1 MSDAGH
7 IEGQRAA
14 AEYLRQLLL
23 KPGRYRQGWQAQVA
37 RPRDDV
43 INQMAVAEVI
53 VRQLR
58 SMPGRPGDT
67 QMMPYQMRETV
78 AGALAGQQLSMQTLQ
93 LFIDAFGFSEDEAG
107 RLRRLWSGSVTISVM
122 SGTHAVPSRAEQDV
136 DAAIGPRRHHTLSLH
151 DHIWVTGDARIDRA
165 RTMQVIEA
173 NAQGVDRVPFLC
185 DNNVLT
191 LEVGQGC
198 KELNGEIRQIGA
210 EVFATEI
217 LLARTLDLGETLT
230 LEYWLSYR
238 YPGDPNDPAERE
250 YRRAVMRQVD
260 NLDMRIEFHPDRLP
274 NRVWWAHWD
283 GIEGG
288 IRGQE
293 LVTLDSQNSAHRF
306 LRSLDRTVVGF
317 HWSWEP
323 GTDGAR

>member
-1 MSDAGH
+1 VSEAAR

-23 KPGRYRQGWQAQVA
+23 KPGRYREAWQRYVT

-43 INQMAVAEVI
+43 INQLAVAELI
-53 VRQLR
+53 VDHLR
-58 SMPGRPGDT
+58 SAQGRPGGA
-67 QMMPYQMRETV
+67 QVMAYQLRDTV
-78 AGALAGQQLSMQTLQ
+78 AGALSGRQFSQQTLG
-93 LFIDAFGFSEDEAG
+93 LVIEAFELSEHEAG
-107 RLRRLWSGSVTISVM
+107 RLRRLWSGAATISVV
-122 SGTHAVPSRAEQDV
+122 SGTHAVPVTAEQEV
-136 DAAIGPRRHHTLSLH
+136 DAAVGKRRHHTLSLH
-151 DHIWVTGDARIDRA
+151 DHIWVLQDCRIDRA

-173 NAQGVDRVPFLC
+173 TAQGVDRIPFMC

-198 KELNGEIRQIGA
+198 KELNGPIRQIGA
-210 EVFATEI
+210 DVFATEI
-217 LLARTLDLGETLT
+217 LLARTLDLGETLS

-238 YPGDPNDPAERE
+238 YPGDPADPAERE
-250 YRRAVMRQVD
+250 YRRAVMRTVD

-274 NRVWWAHWD
+274 AQVWWARWD

-288 IRGQE
+288 VLGQE
-293 LVTLDSQNSAHRF
+293 LVTLDSQHSAHRF

-317 HWSWEP
+317 HWRW
-323 GTDGAR
+323 D